1 MLKRPFPI
9 PDNDGVGSR
18 FWERIQ
24 TKEVNGE
31 MAVGKDEQNDRQ
43 EMGYHGSNMHGY
55 SMTKKENKL
64 DRYAG
69 NQTVRTEEQGEQTN
83 ELS

>member
-1 MLKRPFPI
+1 
-9 PDNDGVGSR
+9 
-18 FWERIQ
+18 
-24 TKEVNGE
+24 